1 MPSNIDT
8 RVTPSLHPE
17 HVRQI
22 DGYNDAT
29 APYLAA
35 TDTAFSTAYEGIR
48 AVHDARDVVNKN
60 SSWNE
65 EQCIVQVSK
74 FAEKKLDQ
82 ITRTLDKARG
92 DLLKNIEQV
101 EKELSAPVEAKA
113 GSALSAEIRAHVK
126 AMVQTERHEFLM
138 QAINGKDVVTASA
151 LLAAP
156 HYLSGVTAE
165 MQSVYLRQ
173 FRGVMAPELA
183 HRLKAMQGA
192 VAMIEE
198 RGGLV
203 LGEMAKAVGAPAHR
217 ATALRKAQ
225 AAATSALELT

>member
-8 RVTPSLHPE
+8 RVSPSLHPRNVQE
-17 HVRQI
+17 I

-35 TDTAFSTAYEGIR
+35 TDTAFSAAYEGIR
-48 AVHDARDVVNKN
+48 AVHEARAVVNKN

-65 EQCIVQVSK
+65 EQRIVQVSK

-92 DLLKNIEQV
+92 DLLKNIEAV
-101 EKELSAPVEAKA
+101 EKELSAPVEAST
-113 GSALSAEIRAHVK
+113 GTTLSAEIRAHVK
-126 AMVQTERHEFLM
+126 AMGQTERHDFVM
-138 QAINGKDVVTASA
+138 QAINGKDLVTASA

-156 HYLSGVTAE
+156 HYLSGVSVN
-165 MQSVYLRQ
+165 MQPVYLRQ
-173 FRGVMAPELA
+173 FRAVLAPELA
-183 HRLKAMQGA
+183 NRLQAMQAA
-192 VAMIEE
+192 VKMIEE

-203 LGEMAKAVGAPAHR
+203 LAEMEKGVGASPHKAS
-217 ATALRKAQ
+217 ALRKAQ
-225 AAATSALELT
+225 AAATRALELT